1 MTQWTV
7 ARQAPLFTGF
17 PRQEYWIGLPLLSPG
32 DLSNPGIEHT
42 SPACISC
49 RQILYHLSHL
59 GSPLFYTILWNTL
72 VVESLCQAISP
83 PGKLDKE
90 RSWSKFCTPRGFLF
104 PTPLRVTSKS
114 VTGPESSSS
123 WCRTITSWVSKE
135 AHSLSSYST
144 HLRKGPWLSE
154 TRLEGKCG
162 HVSQSI
168 HTGSA
173 NHLFIHY
180 NLVFRNWNTPYQAV
194 VKELLNHPS
203 VKA

>member
-1 MTQWTV
+1 M
-7 ARQAPLFTGF
+7 
-17 PRQEYWIGLPLLSPG
+17 
-32 DLSNPGIEHT
+32 
-42 SPACISC
+42 
-49 RQILYHLSHL
+49 
-59 GSPLFYTILWNTL
+59 
-72 VVESLCQAISP
+72 VESLCQAISH

-90 RSWSKFCTPRGFLF
+90 RSWSKFCTPGGFFF

-123 WCRTITSWVSKE
+123 WCGTISKE

-154 TRLEGKCG
+154 TRHEGKYGC
-162 HVSQSI
+162 VSQSV

-173 NHLFIHY
+173 NLLFIHY
-180 NLVFRNWNTPYQAV
+180 NLVFRNSNTPFQAV

-203 VKA
+203 VRLRSRYPLVLDGQYRS